1 MRVAVVILNYNDS
14 DNTVH
19 CIESIERHNS
29 APIKYIVVDNGSPD
43 RMVVASLDSWFKSV
57 FGRQYLLSE
66 HPEGILPRMTFIP
79 HSQNIGYASG
89 NNIGL
94 QAAFHDDEITHIL
107 IINND
112 ILLTEDII
120 PTLLEKTQELD
131 ACGIVSPLLYR
142 KDGVSLEYN
151 CARISP
157 SNQEV
162 MLPFLFHNRDWFQI
176 LTKSSRRRQLLRTS
190 PELTKVKSFA
200 IELPSGSCMFVNK
213 EIFKRLEGFD
223 PRTFL
228 YYEENILFKKTQAQG
243 LINYC
248 IPGISAIHLGG
259 SSTSKTPNEF
269 LQRCNA
275 ESADYYLRQYGK
287 MSVAEKA
294 EWSVIRWLYMLR
306 LKIKALLVK

>member
-1 MRVAVVILNYNDS
+1 
-14 DNTVH
+14 
-19 CIESIERHNS
+19 
-29 APIKYIVVDNGSPD
+29 
-43 RMVVASLDSWFKSV
+43 
-57 FGRQYLLSE
+57 
-66 HPEGILPRMTFIP
+66 
-79 HSQNIGYASG
+79 
-89 NNIGL
+89 
-94 QAAFHDDEITHIL
+94 
-107 IINND
+107 
-112 ILLTEDII
+112 
-120 PTLLEKTQELD
+120 
-131 ACGIVSPLLYR
+131 
-142 KDGVSLEYN
+142 
-151 CARISP
+151 
-157 SNQEV
+157 
-162 MLPFLFHNRDWFQI
+162 
-176 LTKSSRRRQLLRTS
+176 
-190 PELTKVKSFA
+190 
-200 IELPSGSCMFVNK
+200 MFVNK